1 MTTLPKVDVYTPGA
15 GCLLCMAAASMANS
29 KLTTYSHSL
38 PEEGLPKLKDD
49 VATLLRKR
57 GLDAVVINEDID
69 VSKLPSAKSSGADM
83 AKKDFSSLRAKY
95 SVDHLVVIQI
105 QEVGFE
111 RPYSAYIPSS
121 DPKGVV
127 IGLGYEVN
135 LANNTYEWYSP
146 VNIHVAAEGKWDEPP
161 TFPGLTNAYFQAL
174 ETGKDT
180 FLKPFKG

>member
-1 MTTLPKVDVYTPGA
+1 MTTLPKVDVSTPGA

-29 KLTTYSHSL
+29 KLTSYSHSL
-38 PEEGLPKLKDD
+38 PQEGLPKLKED
-49 VATLLRKR
+49 VANLLRKR
-57 GLDAVVINEDID
+57 GLNAVVINDDLD
-69 VSKLPSAKSSGADM
+69 VSKLPGAKTNGADM

-95 SVDHLVVIQI
+95 AVDHLVVIDI

-111 RPYSAYIPSS
+111 RPYSAYIPSG

-135 LANNTYEWYSP
+135 LATNAYEWYAP
-146 VNIHVAAEGKWDEPP
+146 IGIRVAAEGKWDEPP

-174 ETGKDT
+174 EAGKDK
-180 FLKPFKG
+180 FLEPFKG